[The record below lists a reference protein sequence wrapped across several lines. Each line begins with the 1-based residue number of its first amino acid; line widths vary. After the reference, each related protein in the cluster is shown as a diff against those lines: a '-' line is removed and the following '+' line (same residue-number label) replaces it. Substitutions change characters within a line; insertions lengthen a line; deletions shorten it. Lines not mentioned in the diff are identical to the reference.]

1 MQNIV
6 LKNEC
11 SLECS
16 KKNPNPNP
24 NPIFLGSGGSVMG
37 QTLTNPNQKF
47 STIRMKMKFFPF
59 LFSGEGWESERD
71 RFKQIIEDRDSQITQ
86 LKIEGDVG
94 RSQLGG
100 TKKEIDELKNKLQDY
115 EKMSKFQKA
124 AVSDTSATA
133 ELETKLADTKKQL
146 SNFERDHRSE
156 LNNTKMKYDGKVAVM
171 NEEIAALKAQASK
184 YRRLVIHIL
193 LIIPLRRLKVVI
205 LKWPIPQA
213 DSFGIG
219 HF

>member
-1 MQNIV
+1 MK
-6 LKNEC
+6 L
-11 SLECS
+11 
-16 KKNPNPNP
+16 
-24 NPIFLGSGGSVMG
+24 
-37 QTLTNPNQKF
+37 F
-47 STIRMKMKFFPF
+47 SF
-59 LFSGEGWESERD
+59 FSGEGWESERD

-146 SNFERDHRSE
+146 SNFER
-156 LNNTKMKYDGKVAVM
+156 Y
-171 NEEIAALKAQASK
+171 
-184 YRRLVIHIL
+184 L
-193 LIIPLRRLKVVI
+193 LDVFWSQLSSLIQTIYCSGNHGV
-205 LKWPIPQA
+205 
-213 DSFGIG
+213 SS
-219 HF
+219 

>member
-1 MQNIV
+1 
-6 LKNEC
+6 
-11 SLECS
+11 
-16 KKNPNPNP
+16 
-24 NPIFLGSGGSVMG
+24 
-37 QTLTNPNQKF
+37 
-47 STIRMKMKFFPF
+47 
-59 LFSGEGWESERD
+59 
-71 RFKQIIEDRDSQITQ
+71 
-86 LKIEGDVG
+86 
-94 RSQLGG
+94 
-100 TKKEIDELKNKLQDY
+100 
-115 EKMSKFQKA
+115 MSKFQKA

-193 LIIPLRRLKVVI
+193 LIIPLRGLKVVI
-205 LKWPIPQA
+205 LKWPIPFA
-213 DSFGIG
+213 DSPESAIFWRIS

>member
-1 MQNIV
+1 M
-6 LKNEC
+6 
-11 SLECS
+11 
-16 KKNPNPNP
+16 
-24 NPIFLGSGGSVMG
+24 
-37 QTLTNPNQKF
+37 
-47 STIRMKMKFFPF
+47 
-59 LFSGEGWESERD
+59 
-71 RFKQIIEDRDSQITQ
+71 
-86 LKIEGDVG
+86 
-94 RSQLGG
+94 GG

-193 LIIPLRRLKVVI
+193 LIIPLRGLKVVI
-205 LKWPIPQA
+205 LKWPIPLA
-213 DSFGIG
+213 DSTVLAIFRRIG
-219 HF
+219 HFLEN

>member
-1 MQNIV
+1 MT
-6 LKNEC
+6 
-11 SLECS
+11 
-16 KKNPNPNP
+16 
-24 NPIFLGSGGSVMG
+24 IF
-37 QTLTNPNQKF
+37 
-47 STIRMKMKFFPF
+47 FFPQNF
-59 LFSGEGWESERD
+59 PGEGWESERD

-193 LIIPLRRLKVVI
+193 LIIPLRGLKVVI
-205 LKWPIPQA
+205 LKWPIPLA
-213 DSFGIG
+213 DSTVLAIFRRIG
-219 HF
+219 HFLEN

>member
-1 MQNIV
+1 
-6 LKNEC
+6 
-11 SLECS
+11 
-16 KKNPNPNP
+16 
-24 NPIFLGSGGSVMG
+24 MG
-37 QTLTNPNQKF
+37 QTLTNLNINFFHNQNKNQIIF
-47 STIRMKMKFFPF
+47 QFF
-59 LFSGEGWESERD
+59 FSGEGWESERD

-184 YRRLVIHIL
+184 YRRLVIYNFL
-193 LIIPLRRLKVVI
+193 NKA
-205 LKWPIPQA
+205 KCK
-213 DSFGIG
+213 
-219 HF
+219 